1 MKTIIPEVLLYF
13 RCDTWTP
20 FLNVNFSLSLDPV
33 LFSGVFLWTRWK
45 SHKSMNGGVYH
56 VTTCQDDLEGIR
68 ENILNYNEEGGGEQD
83 QIDVCKE
90 QLEDVK
96 KTEDKQKEKAEKMM
110 DAYNMAELQMSLQTS
125 PAYSLYKKKGKRSE
139 LHSPLSCDL
148 PLGPK
153 EPLEASAMAGKGC
166 SSSFSSIDF
175 GCYLSGV
182 VRNVDEQHH
191 ALPCDSLQVFYTEGE
206 CSEASSLS
214 SLGSCGW
221 DEDAMYGDMKDWGP
235 KFEKLSE
242 LYSHAEPD
250 DI

>member
-1 MKTIIPEVLLYF
+1 
-13 RCDTWTP
+13 
-20 FLNVNFSLSLDPV
+20 
-33 LFSGVFLWTRWK
+33 
-45 SHKSMNGGVYH
+45 
-56 VTTCQDDLEGIR
+56 
-68 ENILNYNEEGGGEQD
+68 
-83 QIDVCKE
+83 
-90 QLEDVK
+90 
-96 KTEDKQKEKAEKMM
+96 
-110 DAYNMAELQMSLQTS
+110 MAELQMSLQTS

-148 PLGPK
+148 PLSPK
-153 EPLEASAMAGKGC
+153 EPPEASAMVGKGC

-182 VRNVDEQHH
+182 VRNVDELHH
-191 ALPCDSLQVFYTEGE
+191 SLPCDSLQVYYTEGE

-242 LYSHAEPD
+242 LYSHAEPG